1 MKNHWLLP
9 FIILL
14 TFVQGCITP
23 FEPEIEDAQST
34 IVIDGL
40 ITNKIAPYT
49 VKISRSFAYDE
60 TDGDPV
66 LNAIVAIEGDDGSNA
81 VLQEKDAGIYV
92 TNPDAFIGKT
102 DVRYRLI
109 VETVEG
115 DRFESAFEK
124 LNPAPPI
131 TNIEYRVEEK
141 ETSDP
146 DKNIQ
151 GIQLYLDTQDPENK
165 THYYRWEYTETWEFV
180 VPVAVLEKPDICYK
194 TSVSKNISIT
204 STTNLTQDKVVN
216 FPLRFVSGE
225 SSRLSRRYS
234 ILIKQYSLSQEA
246 YNYWRHLLEVNQNQ
260 GTLFD
265 PIPYSL
271 KGNVYNTG
279 DTRKEVIGYFSA
291 SGISE
296 KRIFITKN
304 DLPEDLSQGSE
315 LIGCNTREDEWNE
328 QEEPRIFPGW
338 TYIYSYFDVRRGN
351 VNVYVNFMACSDCS
365 LSGNP
370 EKPDF
375 W

>member
-14 TFVQGCITP
+14 TFMQGCITP
-23 FEPEIEDAQST
+23 FEPEIEDSQAI
-34 IVIDGL
+34 IVVDGL
-40 ITNKIAPYT
+40 ITNKIEPYQ
-49 VKISRSFAYDE
+49 VKLTQTFAYDE
-60 TDGDPV
+60 QEGDPV
-66 LNAIVAIEGDDGSNA
+66 TNATVAIEGSDGSNA
-81 VLQEKDAGIYV
+81 VLLEEKTGVYV
-92 TNPDAFIGKT
+92 SDPDLFTGRT
-102 DVRYRLI
+102 GVNYRLI
-109 VETVEG
+109 IETVEG
-115 DRFESAFEK
+115 DRFESTFEK
-124 LNPAPPI
+124 LKPAPPI
-131 TNIEYRVEEK
+131 AKLSYAVQEK
-141 ETSDP
+141 MTSDP
-146 DKNIQ
+146 DENLK
-151 GIQLYLDTQDPENK
+151 GIQIYLDTQDPENN

-180 VPVAVLEKPDICYK
+180 VPVAVIEKPDICYK

-246 YNYWRHLLEVNQNQ
+246 YNYWRHLLEVNQNL

-304 DLPEDLSQGSE
+304 DVPEDLSLGSE
-315 LIGCNTREDEWNE
+315 FSGCNIREEARDER
-328 QEEPRIFPGW
+328 EEPRIIPGW
-338 TYIYSYFDVRRGN
+338 IYIYSYFDVARGN

-365 LSGNP
+365 LSGNT